1 LIVSETPLVVT
12 PSGEPDPPGPP
23 GLRRGLVV
31 ALALAA
37 VVALVVIS
45 VVAVRTVADKGSVDV
60 PATKTPSAPRRNTDN
75 PVAPPNTATLD
86 PSQRTSAEAAVR
98 FNWQLQ
104 DHDEFDGT
112 TLGPA
117 WGPYS
122 GETTG
127 GVGRHDPANL
137 HVADGMLSI
146 VSHGLSSGGLAW
158 NQGQQYGRWEV
169 RARTQQA
176 TGYGDVLI
184 LWPDAEDFPV
194 GGEVDFME
202 IPKPARNDYNFNLHY
217 GIDNSQTGIHIP
229 GDFTQWHNYAVEW
242 AVDHVAGFVDGQE
255 VFRTTDRA
263 QIPPRPM
270 HLAMQ
275 QDIGPYGDDWIPPRD
290 ATTPAQVSFQI
301 DWVRIYRP

>member
-1 LIVSETPLVVT
+1 MI
-12 PSGEPDPPGPP
+12 
-23 GLRRGLVV
+23 V
-31 ALALAA
+31 ALTIAA
-37 VVALVVIS
+37 VVALVAITLT
-45 VVAVRTVADKGSVDV
+45 AVRTSDEE
-60 PATKTPSAPRRNTDN
+60 SALVNTTNAPTQRRDTNN
-75 PVAPPNTATLD
+75 PVAPQSTATLD
-86 PSQRTSAEAAVR
+86 PNKQTSTEAAVR
-98 FNWQLQ
+98 YSWQLQ
-104 DHDEFDGT
+104 DRDEFDGT
-112 TLGPA
+112 ALGPA

-127 GVGRHDPANL
+127 GIGRHDPANL

-158 NQGQQYGRWEV
+158 NQGQLYGRWEV
-169 RARTQQA
+169 RARTQRG

-194 GGEVDFME
+194 GGEIDFME

-217 GIDNSQTGIHIP
+217 GADNSQNGIHIP

-242 AVDHVAGFVDGQE
+242 TPDHVAGFVDGQQ
-255 VFRTTDRA
+255 VFRTTDRG
-263 QIPPRPM
+263 QIPPRSM

-290 ATTPAQVSFQI
+290 STTPAEVSFQI
-301 DWVRIYRP
+301 DWVRIYHA